1 MKQTGRLSRATLF
14 EKSQFASDFT
24 RGDVA
29 LKYVKRGFALLSRH
43 ALTLLL
49 IPLAAST
56 AVIYSTALVNSSFLR
71 GKSSL
76 DAALNDRGTMQRI

>member
-1 MKQTGRLSRATLF
+1 MPSIVA
-14 EKSQFASDFT
+14 KSDTDSPADFT

-49 IPLAAST
+49 VPLAGS
-56 AVIYSTALVNSSFLR
+56 ALVSHQIHKR
-71 GKSSL
+71 AE
-76 DAALNDRGTMQRI
+76 D